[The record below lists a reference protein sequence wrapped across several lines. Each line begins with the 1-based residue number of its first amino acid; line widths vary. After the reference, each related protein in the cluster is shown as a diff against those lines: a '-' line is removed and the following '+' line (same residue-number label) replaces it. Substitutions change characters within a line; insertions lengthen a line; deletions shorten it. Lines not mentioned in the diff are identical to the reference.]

1 MRVIECRKFGPPED
15 LIVAERPDPTAGPG
29 QILVRHRAWGLN
41 YVDVLMCAGGYQL
54 KPDLPFVPGLEAAGD
69 VIAIGDDVTGLAV
82 GDRVMTSA
90 RPGAF
95 CEVMAIDAD
104 DALPIPKLFGYAE
117 GAVFRS
123 AYMTAWNA
131 LVHGARLA
139 VGETLLV
146 HGAAGGVGLAAV
158 HVGRLLGALVIATA
172 GTDEKLAVVKAE
184 GADHVV
190 NYADGFRDAVK
201 DLTGG
206 QGVDVIYDPVGGA
219 VAEESLRCMNF
230 GCRVLYIGFTG
241 GEPVSVRSNLLLIKG
256 ASAIGFRAGEIG
268 RRNPGLNE
276 QTMATLLKLAG
287 AGRLRPHISHRVKW
301 PDVQAAMAPIQN
313 REVIGKVVMELTTT
327 S

>member
-1 MRVIECRKFGPPED
+1 MKSVVCTEFGPPECLGVED
-15 LIVAERPDPTAGPG
+15 RPEPVAEPG
-29 QILVRHRAWGLN
+29 QVLVRHRAWGLN

-54 KPDLPFVPGLEAAGD
+54 KPQLPFVPGLEAAGD
-69 VIAIGDDVTGLAV
+69 VVALGDAV
-82 GDRVMTSA
+82 RGVSIGDRVMTSA
-90 RPGAF
+90 RPGTF
-95 CEVMAIDAD
+95 CEVMAVDAS
-104 DALPIPKLFGYAE
+104 DALPIPDPFGYAE

-131 LVHGARLA
+131 LVHGARLSA
-139 VGETLLV
+139 GETLLV

-158 HVGRLLGALVIATA
+158 HVGRLLGAIVIATA
-172 GTDEKLAVVKAE
+172 GTDQKLAVVRAE

-206 QGVDVIYDPVGGA
+206 QGADVIYDPVGGA

-276 QTMATLLKLAG
+276 QSMATLLRLAR

-301 PDVQAAMAPIQN
+301 PDVQAAMAPIRN
-313 REVIGKVVMELTTT
+313 REVIGKAVMEL
-327 S
+327 

>member
-1 MRVIECRKFGPPED
+1 MKAIVCPEFGPPD
-15 LIVAERPDPTAGPG
+15 KLKIQQFAQPVAGPG
-29 QILVRHRAWGLN
+29 EVLVRHRAWGLN

-54 KPDLPFVPGLEAAGD
+54 KPELPFVPGLEAAGD
-69 VIAIGDDVTGLAV
+69 VIALGAGVKGIVV

-95 CEVMAIDAD
+95 CEVMAADASQV
-104 DALPIPKLFGYAE
+104 LPIPEPFGYAE

-131 LVHGARLA
+131 LVHGARLEA
-139 VGETLLV
+139 GETLLV

-158 HVGRLLGALVIATA
+158 QVGRLLGAIVIATA

-190 NYADGFRDAVK
+190 NYTNGFRDHVK
-201 DLTGG
+201 DLTDG
-206 QGVDVIYDPVGGA
+206 QGVDVIYDPVGGS

-241 GEPVSVRSNLLLIKG
+241 GAPVQVRSNLLLIKG

-268 RRNPGLNE
+268 RRKPGLNE
-276 QTMATLLKLAG
+276 QSMATLLKLAN
-287 AGRLRPHISHRVKW
+287 AGRLRPHISHRVRW
-301 PDVQAAMAPIQN
+301 PDVQAAMAVIQN
-313 REVIGKVVMELTTT
+313 REVIGKVVMEA
-327 S
+327 

>member
-1 MRVIECRKFGPPED
+1 MKAIVCTEFGPPEGLRVED
-15 LIVAERPDPTAGPG
+15 RPDPVAGPG

-54 KPDLPFVPGLEAAGD
+54 KPELPFVPGLEAAGD
-69 VIAIGDDVTGLAV
+69 VIALGEGVSNVLV

-95 CEVMAIDAD
+95 CEVMAVDAR
-104 DALPIPKLFGYAE
+104 DALPIPDPFGYAE

-131 LVHGARLA
+131 LVHGARLQA
-139 VGETLLV
+139 GETLLV

-158 HVGRLLGALVIATA
+158 HVGRLLGAIVIATA
-172 GTDEKLAVVKAE
+172 GTDGKLAVVRAE

-190 NYADGFRDAVK
+190 NYAGGFRDAVK
-201 DLTGG
+201 ALTGG
-206 QGVDVIYDPVGGA
+206 QGADVIYDPVGGA

-276 QTMATLLKLAG
+276 QSMATLLKLAG
-287 AGRLRPHISHRVKW
+287 AGRVRPHISHRVKW
-301 PDVQAAMAPIQN
+301 PDVQGAMAPIQK
-313 REVIGKVVMELTTT
+313 REVIGKAVMEL
-327 S
+327 

>member
-1 MRVIECRKFGPPED
+1 MRAIVCSEFGSPD
-15 LIVAERPDPTAGPG
+15 LLGIAEHPKPAPKPG
-29 QILVRHRAWGLN
+29 QVLVRHRAWGLN

-54 KPDLPFVPGLEAAGD
+54 KPQLPFVPGLEAAGD
-69 VIAIGDDVTGLAV
+69 VIALGAGVKGVSI

-95 CEVMAIDAD
+95 CEVMALDVSD
-104 DALPIPKLFGYAE
+104 TLPIPAPFGYAE
-117 GAVFRS
+117 AAVFRS

-131 LVHGARLA
+131 LVHGARLQA
-139 VGETLLV
+139 GETLLV

-158 HVGRLLGALVIATA
+158 HVGRLLGAIVIATA
-172 GTDEKLAVVKAE
+172 GTDAKLAVVQAE
-184 GADHVV
+184 GADHVI
-190 NYADGFRDAVK
+190 NYSNGFRDQVK
-201 DLTGG
+201 DLTAG
-206 QGVDVIYDPVGGA
+206 QGVDVIYDPVGGK

-241 GEPVSVRSNLLLIKG
+241 GEPVLVRSNLLLIKG

-276 QTMATLLKLAG
+276 KSMTTLLKLAA

-301 PDVQAAMAPIQN
+301 PDVQGAMQVIQN
-313 REVIGKVVMELTTT
+313 REVIGKAVMEV
-327 S
+327 

>member
-1 MRVIECRKFGPPED
+1 MKAIVCSTFGPPEGLSVQD
-15 LIVAERPDPTAGPG
+15 QPEPVAGPG
-29 QILVRHRAWGLN
+29 QVLVRHHAWGLN

-54 KPDLPFVPGLEAAGD
+54 RPDLPFVPGLEAAGD
-69 VIAIGDDVTGLAV
+69 VVALGDGVRGVEV

-95 CEVMAIDAD
+95 CELMTVNAT
-104 DALPIPKLFGYAE
+104 DALPVPAPFGYAE

-131 LVHGARLA
+131 LVHGARLQP
-139 VGETLLV
+139 GETLLV

-158 HVGRLLGALVIATA
+158 HVGRLLGAIVIATA
-172 GTDEKLAVVKAE
+172 GTDAKLEVVRAE
-184 GADHVV
+184 GAYHVV
-190 NYADGFRDAVK
+190 NYSGGFRDAVK
-201 DLTGG
+201 DLTAG
-206 QGVDVIYDPVGGA
+206 QGVDVIYDPVGGQ

-241 GEPVSVRSNLLLIKG
+241 GEPVQVRSNLLLIKG

-276 QTMATLLKLAG
+276 KSMATLLKLAG

-301 PDVQAAMAPIQN
+301 PDVQAAMRPIQD
-313 REVIGKVVMELTTT
+313 REVIGKVVMEA
-327 S
+327 

>member
-1 MRVIECRKFGPPED
+1 MKAILCPEFGPPKVLQAQE
-15 LIVAERPDPTAGPG
+15 VADPVAGLG
-29 QILVRHRAWGLN
+29 QILVQHRAWGLN

-69 VIAIGDDVTGLAV
+69 VIALGEGVSGVSI

-90 RPGAF
+90 RPGTF
-95 CEVMAIDAD
+95 CETMAVDAS
-104 DALPIPKLFGYAE
+104 DALPIPAPFGYAE

-131 LVHGARLA
+131 LVHGARLRA
-139 VGETLLV
+139 GETLLV

-158 HVGRLLGALVIATA
+158 HVGRLLGAIVIATA
-172 GTDEKLAVVKAE
+172 GSDQKLTVVKAE

-190 NYADGFRDAVK
+190 NYSDGFRDQVK
-201 DLTGG
+201 DLTNG
-206 QGVDVIYDPVGGA
+206 QGVDVIYDPVGGS

-241 GEPVSVRSNLLLIKG
+241 GEPVAVRSNLLLIKG

-276 QTMATLLKLAG
+276 KSMATLLKLAN

-313 REVIGKVVMELTTT
+313 REVIGKVVMEL
-327 S
+327 